1 MLYFLGVTS
10 MSKIKS
16 YYTLIKRI
24 FPAKNSVISKLSLSF
39 LIITF
44 ILSFLII
51 IIFYQFYYS
60 QVKERICESFSINL
74 GYVSAG
80 VYSEFIRLYHMTDYI
95 FASQEVKKA
104 VLLEPDD
111 GMETREVNKHIQKT
125 LGEYFGSHLPE
136 NINHIII
143 EGANGYSLTYTIHY
157 TDAIGSSG
165 LEQNYDDFV
174 DKAKNASGQF
184 VWCGLIERIM
194 YPMNPNSPKLRE
206 VAIIRSIKDIKY
218 KEDTGI
224 MYIAV
229 SPDLFLKW
237 IQQTDS
243 YITNN
248 YSILLVDNY
257 GNILN
262 KEDEPIFTSSEIQE
276 IIASPEANSNGGWV
290 FTQKDIIVFS
300 RDIADGWHII
310 GLIPSEMIKLNRM
323 SMLYILVIF
332 MCVIVCMI
340 IGFIISKSIFEPM
353 KVIGDTMR
361 KISKGDKSLRISV
374 KSKDEISELGCS
386 INKMLD
392 HIDMLNQENLQKEL
406 LMRDAM
412 HYAKQAQINPHFIN
426 NTLNGIRLMAIM
438 VKAEQIKNAIDSLW
452 QIIKYNSDLERKYYV
467 TIRDEVEIVKQYIF
481 LMQLCYT
488 NKFDVKWDIEEDTL
502 SCECIKSFLQPF
514 VENSIIHGA
523 YPSKQMVTIRISCYR
538 DNSLLVIN
546 IYDNGV
552 GVESEVL
559 KRINNNNYYPTKHIG
574 ISNVKE
580 RLKYAYG
587 KDFSIQINSESGR
600 YTHVMI
606 ITPYRIKTENNM

>member
-1 MLYFLGVTS
+1 

-16 YYTLIKRI
+16 HYTLIKRI

-39 LIITF
+39 LILTF

-74 GYVSAG
+74 DYVCAG
-80 VYSEFIRLYHMTDYI
+80 VYSEFVQLYHMTDYI
-95 FASQEVKKA
+95 FASQDVKKA
-104 VLLEPDD
+104 ILLESDD
-111 GMETREVNKHIQKT
+111 GMETREINKHIQKT

-143 EGANGYSLTYTIHY
+143 EGSNGYSHTYTINY

-174 DKAKNASGQF
+174 EKAKNSPGQF

-194 YPMNPNSPKLRE
+194 YPTNPNSLKVRE
-206 VAIIRSIKDIKY
+206 VAIIRTIKDMKF
-218 KEDTGI
+218 KEDMGI

-229 SPDLFLKW
+229 NPDLFLKW
-237 IQQTDS
+237 IQQTDLF
-243 YITNN
+243 ITNK

-262 KEDEPIFTSSEIQE
+262 KEDKPTFTSSEIQK
-276 IIASPEANSNGGWV
+276 IISSPAANSNEGWV
-290 FTQKDIIVFS
+290 LPQKDIIVFS

-310 GLIPSEMIKLNRM
+310 GLIPSEMIKLDRM
-323 SMLYILVIF
+323 SMLYVLVIF

-340 IGFIISKSIFEPM
+340 IGFIMSKNIFEPM
-353 KVIGDTMR
+353 KVISDTMR
-361 KISKGDKSLRISV
+361 KISKGDKSLRISI
-374 KSKDEISELGCS
+374 KSKDEISELGCT

-392 HIDMLNQENLQKEL
+392 HIDRLNQDNLQKEL
-406 LMRDAM
+406 IMRDAM
-412 HYAKQAQINPHFIN
+412 HYAKQAQINPHFVN
-426 NTLNGIRLMAIM
+426 NTLSGIRLMAIM

-467 TIRDEVEIVKQYIF
+467 TIRDEVEIVKQYIY

-488 NKFDVKWDIEEDTL
+488 NKFDVKWDIEENTL

-523 YPSKQMVTIRISCYR
+523 YPSKQMVIIRISCYK
-538 DNSLLVIN
+538 DNSSLVIN

-552 GVESEVL
+552 GMDSEVL
-559 KRINNNNYYPTKHIG
+559 KKINNNDYYPTKHIG
-574 ISNVKE
+574 ISNVNE

-587 KDFSIQINSESGR
+587 EDFSIQINSEPGR
-600 YTHVMI
+600 YTNVMI
-606 ITPYRIKTENNM
+606 TTPYRIKAEKNM